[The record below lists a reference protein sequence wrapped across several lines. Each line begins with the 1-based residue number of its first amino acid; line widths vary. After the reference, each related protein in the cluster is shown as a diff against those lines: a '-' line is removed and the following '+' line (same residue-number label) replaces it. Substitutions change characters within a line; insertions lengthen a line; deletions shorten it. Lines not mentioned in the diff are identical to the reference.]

1 MILSEIKE
9 SLKQLEVL
17 QFILPSGDSIPS
29 HFHVTEIGKI
39 TKQFIDCGG
48 TLRNDQ
54 KINFQ
59 LWEDG
64 DFDHRL
70 GAKKLLSIID
80 LSERVLELSDSEIEV
95 EYQGDTIS
103 KYGLKF
109 DGKAFLLT
117 RMQTDCLAKDNCGI
131 PSQKPKIRLSSTG
144 LSDKSACSPESGC
157 C

>member
-1 MILSEIKE
+1 
-9 SLKQLEVL
+9 
-17 QFILPSGDSIPS
+17 
-29 HFHVTEIGKI
+29 VTEIGKI

-48 TLRNDQ
+48 TVREEH

-80 LSERVLELSDSEIEV
+80 LSERVLELSDSQIEV

-103 KYGLKF
+103 KYGLEF
-109 DGKAFLLT
+109 DGKAFLLA

-131 PSQKPKIRLSSTG
+131 PSDRPKFRLSSMGVAEKNT
-144 LSDKSACSPESGC
+144 CSPDSGC